1 MIVFLGMKTTAILFL
16 LVLIFKIF
24 LFLNEKVQAKETLE
38 CDNRYVVLVNPVRGR
53 DLWHDKSITPFKKQY
68 DLIKQHSF
76 PATWL
81 LQYDIFE
88 DKEIL
93 DELKRIDGTHEL
105 GVFLEVSPTF
115 AQHARVIYSSDVPWF
130 SPKTVFLSG
139 YPQSDR
145 RKFIDRLFK
154 EFKIKFG
161 FYPKSVGAWW
171 IDSYSLNYMKE
182 KYGIT
187 SAMIVADQK
196 TTDNYGI
203 WGQWWGVPY
212 YPAKV
217 NILTPASSLN
227 NKQQVLIIQWAQRD
241 PLLSVGEG
249 PQFSNYSLQANDYTE
264 RRKDTRYFS
273 SLVDVYL
280 DCKNSVGQVT
290 VGLET
295 GIESVSN
302 IKEYQNQLTALKKI
316 SNLQFVTM
324 SRMAEEFARV
334 YPNFPLA
341 AEVKY
346 EDSLWKMTTSDRV
359 NEKLS
364 DRVKY
369 NPAIAFN
376 DYFVADS
383 SNFLDRRLPAESRQ
397 KNDPHF
403 RLFLWSGL
411 ALGVVSVIKRRFN
424 VWVWGMLFG
433 LAAFGLVFRSYYQ
446 YGWEIYYGPVIPE
459 LEFFQV
465 GLILTSFLLFLA
477 ASKRLKKL
485 YFLPL
490 AFGLDPL
497 IGLLRFS
504 IISNK
509 YYFGFAPDTF
519 RFMGFNVSSSGINFL
534 NLDMPSYQAAALLKF
549 DFNKVWDNLYLA
561 LIAYPFI
568 HLLLGIGLIYLLP
581 KLPSKIRP
589 LVVTMSIGLFIWHI
603 NNIFNADPRQ
613 VVPILLQ

>member
-1 MIVFLGMKTTAILFL
+1 MKIFSVWV
-16 LVLIFKIF
+16 LVWLIIIF
-24 LFLNEKVQAKETLE
+24 LFPKNLVALEETIN
-38 CDNRYVVLVNPVRGR
+38 CNDRYVTLINPVRSK
-53 DLWHDKSITPFKKQY
+53 DLWIDKTIKPLKDQY
-68 DLIKQHSF
+68 EIARQYNF
-76 PATWL
+76 PVTWL
-81 LQYDIFE
+81 LQYDALK

-93 DELKRIDGTHEL
+93 NEIEKFESPYEI
-105 GVFLEVSPTF
+105 GVFLEVSTNF
-115 AQHARVIYSSDVPWF
+115 AEQARVIYPYAVTWF
-130 SPKTVFLSG
+130 SPRAVFLSG
-139 YPQSDR
+139 YSQSER
-145 RKFIDRLFK
+145 RKLIDRLFS
-154 EFKIKFG
+154 EFKLKFG
-161 FYPKSVGAWW
+161 YYPKSIGAWW

-212 YPAKV
+212 YPAKA
-217 NILTPASSLN
+217 NILTPASSLD
-227 NKQQVLIIQWAQRD
+227 NKLQVLIIQWAQRD

-264 RRKDTRYFS
+264 RQKDTEYFS
-273 SLVDVYL
+273 SLVNVYL

-295 GIESVSN
+295 GIESVNN
-302 IKEYQNQLTALKKI
+302 IKEYQNQLTDLKKI

-369 NPAIAFN
+369 NSAIAFN
-376 DYFVADS
+376 DYFVADP

-411 ALGVVSVIKRRFN
+411 ALGVISVIKRRFN

-446 YGWEIYYGPVIPE
+446 YGWEIYYGPVISE

-477 ASKRLKKL
+477 ASQRLKKL

-589 LVVTMSIGLFIWHI
+589 LVVTMLISLFIWHL

>member
-1 MIVFLGMKTTAILFL
+1 MRIFNAWIFLWLTI
-16 LVLIFKIF
+16 IF
-24 LFLNEKVQAKETLE
+24 LFPKNLEALEETIN
-38 CDNRYVVLVNPVRGR
+38 CSDRYMTLVNPVRSR
-53 DLWHDKSITPFKKQY
+53 DLWIDKTIKPLKDQY
-68 DLIKQHSF
+68 EIARQYNF
-76 PATWL
+76 PVTWL
-81 LQYDIFE
+81 LQYDALE

-93 DELKRIDGTHEL
+93 NEIEKFESPYEI
-105 GVFLEVSPTF
+105 GVFLEVSTNF
-115 AQHARVIYSSDVPWF
+115 AEQARVIYPHAVTWF
-130 SPKTVFLSG
+130 SPRAVFLSG
-139 YPQSDR
+139 YSQSER
-145 RKFIDRLFK
+145 RKLIDKLFS
-154 EFKIKFG
+154 EFKLKFG
-161 FYPKSVGAWW
+161 YYPKSVGAWW

-182 KYGIT
+182 KYNIKD
-187 SAMIVADQK
+187 ALIVADQK
-196 TTDNYGI
+196 ATDNYGV
-203 WGQWWGVPY
+203 WGQWWGLPY
-212 YPAKV
+212 YPSKA
-217 NILTPASSLN
+217 NILTPASSLD
-227 NKQQVLIIQWAQRD
+227 NKLQVLIIQWAQRD

-295 GIESVSN
+295 GLESVSN

-446 YGWEIYYGPVIPE
+446 YGWEIYYGPVIPG

-477 ASKRLKKL
+477 ASKKLKKL
-485 YFLPL
+485 FFLPL

-561 LIAYPFI
+561 LIVYPFI

-589 LVVTMSIGLFIWHI
+589 LVVTMLIGLFIWHL
-603 NNIFNADPRQ
+603 NNIFNADPHQ